1 MTESSPKPFASGR
14 LLLLIGLMLVLAASA
29 IAWVVQQQR
38 QQAAVNAHLAALA
51 PLLMTPLLPDDVDYR
66 GRQRQFRLDATAL
79 IARAAKDPDPRLQAL
94 LPWSRLLIEQ
104 LDRQLA
110 DSAALLDQLNHWSSL
125 GSSELLA
132 SGELA
137 TVASQLQSAGRYYL
151 SYTTDLQTLGDDIG
165 QQLAAAPLP
174 ERDRAALQQLWR
186 DALGHD
192 HRQREQRAQQLG
204 NLLLASGELFAFI
217 DGQRAV
223 LQPEAM
229 ANASPE
235 QKQQLAHQLR
245 QHTSAMNAALQA
257 WQQGSPA
264 AARQR

>member
-1 MTESSPKPFASGR
+1 MAETRRGFTSQR
-14 LLLLIGLMLVLAASA
+14 LLVLIGLLLALAAAS
-29 IAWVVQQQR
+29 IAWVVNNQQ
-38 QQAAVNAHLAALA
+38 QQAAVNAHLRALR
-51 PLLMTPLLPDDVDYR
+51 PHLMTSLLPEDADYR
-66 GRQRQFRLDATAL
+66 NRHRQFRLETTTLFNSASS
-79 IARAAKDPDPRLQAL
+79 AADPRLQAL

-132 SGELA
+132 SGELV

-151 SYTTDLQTLGDDIG
+151 SYATNMQTLGDDIG

-174 ERDRAALQQLWR
+174 EADRTALQQLWR
-186 DALGHD
+186 EVLSHD
-192 HRQREQRAQQLG
+192 RAQRQQRAQQLG
-204 NLLLASGELFAFI
+204 ALLVASGELFAFI
-217 DGQRAV
+217 AEQQAA

-229 ANASPE
+229 ASASPE
-235 QKQQLAHQLR
+235 QKQQLAAQLR

-264 AARQR
+264 APRQR

>member
-1 MTESSPKPFASGR
+1 MPLSSGR
-14 LLLLIGLMLVLAASA
+14 LLLLIGLLLMLAASA
-29 IAWVVQQQR
+29 IAWVVHQQR
-38 QQAAVNAHLAALA
+38 QQAAVNTHLAALA
-51 PLLMTPLLPDDVDYR
+51 PLLMTSLLPDDVDYR
-66 GRQRQFRLDATAL
+66 GRQRQFRIDATAL
-79 IARAAKDPDPRLQAL
+79 ITRTGTDPDPRLQAL

-151 SYTTDLQTLGDDIG
+151 SYATNIQTLSDDIV

-192 HRQREQRAQQLG
+192 QRQREQRAQQLG
-204 NLLLASGELFAFI
+204 ALLLASGELFAFI
-217 DGQRAV
+217 AEQRAA

-229 ANASPE
+229 ASASPGH
-235 QKQQLAHQLR
+235 KQQLAAQLR
-245 QHTSAMNAALQA
+245 QHTGAMNAALQA
-257 WQQGSPA
+257 WQQGSVAP
-264 AARQR
+264 RQR